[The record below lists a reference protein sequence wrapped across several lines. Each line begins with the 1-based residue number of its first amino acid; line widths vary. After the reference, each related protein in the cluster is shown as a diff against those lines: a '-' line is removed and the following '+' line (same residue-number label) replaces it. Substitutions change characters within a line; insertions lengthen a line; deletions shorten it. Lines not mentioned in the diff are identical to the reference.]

1 MSGRSRADSP
11 QRPPRHVPQRS
22 AAPAS
27 PYVVD
32 SPTTAPGDVTPLAPA
47 LGDGVCCVCL
57 EDLHSSGELEPAG
70 VPVPFPTCAAHH
82 MHLGCLAQFRSQAAG
97 ASELLCPLCRHSRCP
112 ACNQE
117 GWTSRHDEALGE
129 LCTRHGVRIPARIS
143 GEGTVRVAVTDYA
156 LRTFTAQDAPEPRP
170 PPGVTLLCCH
180 HVAALGRA
188 GGVDFVQLPG
198 REMRWAPVAIRH
210 EAGIAAW
217 QPSWVCMGCAEAVC
231 IDDFPIPAEAGSH
244 CRGCGD
250 VLAWEFDRA
259 TASGH
264 LACPCGCSPP
274 ASAPP
279 SPEPTDAPPLA
290 ARGSAPGPPP
300 KPRHPLAPLQAPA
313 CMAGL
318 M

>member
-27 PYVVD
+27 PYVVN

-47 LGDGVCCVCL
+47 HGDGVCCVCL
-57 EDLHSSGELEPAG
+57 EDLHSSGEPEPAG

-97 ASELLCPLCRHSRCP
+97 ASELLCPLCRHSRST

-117 GWTSRHDEALGE
+117 GWTSRHDEALRE
-129 LCTRHGVRIPARIS
+129 LCARHGVRIPARIS
-143 GEGTVRVAVTDYA
+143 GESTVRVAVTDYA

-188 GGVDFVQLPG
+188 GGVDFVRLPG

-217 QPSWVCMGCAEAVC
+217 QPSWVCMACAEAVS
-231 IDDFPIPAEAGSH
+231 IDDLPIPAEAGSH
-244 CRGCGD
+244 CPGCGD

-264 LACPCGCSPP
+264 LACPRGCSLCLCTTVP
-274 ASAPP
+274 
-279 SPEPTDAPPLA
+279 
-290 ARGSAPGPPP
+290 
-300 KPRHPLAPLQAPA
+300 
-313 CMAGL
+313 
-318 M
+318 